1 VTSGS
6 QTSKGSASTP
16 VRRVLVANRGEIAV
30 RIIRAAHAFG
40 AEAVAVYSDAD
51 RESRWVSLADESV
64 HLGPSQAAKS
74 YLDAVKVVQAALDTG
89 CDAVHPGYGFLSERP
104 EFARKVSEAGLTFVG
119 PDADVIAKMG
129 DKAAA
134 RHAAVEAGVP
144 VVPGSDVVADVDA
157 ARDAAADVGYPV
169 LVKAAA
175 GGGGRGISPVADE
188 DELEQALTSARREA
202 ESAFGDGDVYLEK
215 SLLDARHVEVQ
226 VLADAHGNV
235 VHAFER
241 DCSVQRRRQKLFEE
255 APAPGLDDDVRRAMT
270 DAAVALTSSV
280 GYRGAGTVEFLVDGD
295 AFYFIEMNTRL
306 QVEHPISEAVTGL
319 DLVVEQFR
327 IASGERLSV
336 EPGELALEGVALELR
351 VNAEDPEQ
359 NFFPSPGKLERFDL
373 PGGPGV
379 RVETGFVAGDV
390 VPPYYD
396 SLLAKIVVWGADR
409 EQAFARAGQ
418 ALDELVVEG
427 VATTADLHRR
437 LLASDDLRAGPV
449 TTRWLEN
456 WL

>member
-1 VTSGS
+1 VTADS
-6 QTSKGSASTP
+6 QTQPGPAPRP

-30 RIIRAAHAFG
+30 RVIRAAHAFG

-51 RESRWVSLADESV
+51 RESRWVALADESV
-64 HLGPSQAAKS
+64 HLGSSQAAKS
-74 YLDAVKVVQAALDTG
+74 YLDADKVVQAALDTD

-104 EFARKVSEAGLTFVG
+104 GFARKVSEAGLTFVG

-144 VVPGSDVVADVDA
+144 VVPGSDVVTDVDA
-157 ARDAAADVGYPV
+157 ARKAATEVGYPV

-175 GGGGRGISPVADE
+175 GGGGRGISPVAGE
-188 DELEQALTSARREA
+188 HELEQALTTARREA
-202 ESAFGDGDVYLEK
+202 ESAFGDGHVYLEK

-241 DCSVQRRRQKLFEE
+241 DCSVQRRRQKLLEE
-255 APAPGLDDDVRRAMT
+255 APAPDLADDVRRAMT
-270 DAAVALTSSV
+270 EAAVALTASV

-295 AFYFIEMNTRL
+295 SFYFIEMNTRL
-306 QVEHPISEAVTGL
+306 QVEHPISEEVTGL
-319 DLVVEQFR
+319 DLVVEQLR
-327 IASGERLSV
+327 IASGERISV
-336 EPGELALEGVALELR
+336 ERGELELEGVALELR

-359 NFFPSPGKLERFDL
+359 DFFPSPGKLERFDL

-390 VPPYYD
+390 VSPYYD

-427 VATTADLHRR
+427 VATTANLHRR

-456 WL
+456 RL